1 MTTRFTVPEQGGNTV
16 DTWAEKK
23 VQRIIKTVAR
33 REGISE
39 NEVRQ
44 EMQRA
49 LDAAFQNPDRKQQA
63 FQRALFGEK
72 KWTVP
77 PRTDK

>member
-1 MTTRFTVPEQGGNTV
+1 M

-39 NEVRQ
+39 NKVRQ

-63 FQRALFGEK
+63 FQRALLGEK

-77 PRTDK
+77 IKTDSAKKHLLL